1 MAQQKRKDG
10 LFNRITSDADVKM
23 IGKIEKRNLTTIGE
37 YCNITV
43 LCGSGMGDSNER

>member
-1 MAQQKRKDG
+1 MIQQKRKNEI
-10 LFNRITSDADVKM
+10 FRRITSDADTKI
-23 IGKIEKRNLTTIGE
+23 IGKIEKRNLTSIGE